1 MVCQVFVV
9 ENFKRALK
17 LLRTLMSLNS
27 NKYLQNKE
35 LQYKKKRNKLEFS
48 AISNQWD
55 NHVLK
60 QINILQ
66 KQQQQKTKFSD
77 F

>member
-1 MVCQVFVV
+1 
-9 ENFKRALK
+9 
-17 LLRTLMSLNS
+17 MSLNS

-35 LQYKKKRNKLEFS
+35 LQFKKKRNKLEFS

-66 KQQQQKTKFSD
+66 KQQQKNKFSRI
-77 F
+77 

>member
-1 MVCQVFVV
+1 MLLNGLSSVCLSKL
-9 ENFKRALK
+9 KRAFK
-17 LLRTLMSLNS
+17 LLHTLMSLNS

-60 QINILQ
+60 QINTLQ
-66 KQQQQKTKFSD
+66 K
-77 F
+77 